1 MGDRL
6 LLTGLPRSGTT
17 LACRLLGQCRD
28 CVALAEPMDVLGI
41 PAESPDQAIDHIVEW
56 MDETRRGLLA
66 TGSAPSKVGKGGLVD
81 NPFSPSDAAGLRV
94 LQVQEGT
101 LHIPAPL
108 SPDFTLVVKHNA
120 AFAALLPALAR
131 RVPTV
136 AVIRHPLAVL
146 ASWASLTLPVSDG
159 RLPAGER
166 LDPALMRM
174 LDGQDD
180 LLDRQRSILAWF
192 FARYDAL
199 PAGAVVRYE
208 DMVESDGAALF
219 EAAGMTTAART
230 EFLGNRNTLT
240 YCPRDHLPL
249 LADAL
254 HRAPGPWERWYPLA
268 SIAPMLAA
276 MEAP

>member
-1 MGDRL
+1 MGERL
-6 LLTGLPRSGTT
+6 ILTGLPRSGTT

-41 PAESPDQAIDHIVEW
+41 PAESPDQAIDYIVDW
-56 MDETRRGLLA
+56 MDRTRRGLLA
-66 TGSAPSKVGKGGLVD
+66 TGRAPSKVGKAGLVD
-81 NPFSPSDAAGLRV
+81 NPFSPSDAAGVRV

-101 LHIPAPL
+101 LRIPAQL

-131 RVPTV
+131 RERTV

-146 ASWASLTLPVSDG
+146 ASWASLMLPVSDG

-166 LDPALMRM
+166 LDPALVRL
-174 LDGQDD
+174 LDGQDE
-180 LLDRQRSILAWF
+180 LLDRQRTILSWF

-199 PAGAVVRYE
+199 PADAVVRYE
-208 DMVESDGAALF
+208 DMVESNGAALF
-219 EAAGMTTAART
+219 DAAGMTTSVRT

-240 YCPRDHLPL
+240 YCPRDYLPR
-249 LADAL
+249 LAEAL
-254 HRAPGPWERWYPLA
+254 HRAPGPWERWYPA
-268 SIAPMLAA
+268 AGIAPMLAA